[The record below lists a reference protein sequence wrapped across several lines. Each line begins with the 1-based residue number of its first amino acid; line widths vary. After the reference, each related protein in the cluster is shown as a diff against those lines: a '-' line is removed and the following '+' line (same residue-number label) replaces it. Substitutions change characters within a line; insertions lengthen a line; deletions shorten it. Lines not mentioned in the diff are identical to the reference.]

1 MMKMTEEQIEDA
13 GLNNKEIARKHHGWF
28 DTDRV

>member
-1 MMKMTEEQIEDA
+1 MKEMTEEEIEAA

-28 DTDRV
+28 DQ